1 MYCLFLKDAFA
12 SMKWTINLFKKN
24 SRWHSTALKV
34 AEGGVC
40 FKVWEINYGVIFTS
54 SYEEMFKIDWA
65 LFLESVSVLGS
76 RQDQKKFSNRNK
88 KNFFFLIRFES
99 HFPAS
104 RSILGCVFRWIIQTK
119 KYYKALEQSIPTNT
133 Q

>member
-1 MYCLFLKDAFA
+1 
-12 SMKWTINLFKKN
+12 MKWTINLFKKN

-88 KNFFFLIRFES
+88 KNFFFLSDLNLIFQR
-99 HFPAS
+99 
-104 RSILGCVFRWIIQTK
+104 LD
-119 KYYKALEQSIPTNT
+119 QS
-133 Q
+133 